1 MATAVAQER
10 TIPRLALVGIFGG
23 LFAGYL
29 GLTSVI
35 PVLPGFV
42 RNHLGAPDIVVGLA
56 ITATSLTALL
66 TRPLA
71 GRLADRRGRKGVMRL
86 GALIV
91 GAGGLLYFAP
101 LGVAG
106 LIGVRLVL
114 GVGEASLFTAGAAWT
129 VSLAP
134 HQRRGQL
141 IGLYGVSM
149 WGGISLGTLC
159 GATLQHAGY
168 PAVWAFSAL
177 VPLIGLLLISLVPA
191 PEQPRPPQASQV
203 ASAGGA
209 SQAGSAGQAG
219 QTGSAG
225 QAGQTGSASKPGAT
239 GKPRLLATLLPRP
252 VILPGTA
259 LTFGAAGYAG
269 LASFIVLFLKS
280 RGIGSGVLVLSEFS
294 AVYAGTRLF
303 IGHFPDKYGPRLVA
317 AASGAGEA
325 AGLLIIAW
333 SPGLPEA
340 LIGGLIMG
348 VGFSLLHPSLAL
360 MVMNRTD
367 PSAQGVALGAY
378 TSFWDLGL
386 GVWGPLT
393 GLIAASFGYPAVF
406 LTGAAGAA
414 VASLMALWI
423 DRPATRSAGDLT

>member
-1 MATAVAQER
+1 MTTAVAPER
-10 TIPRLALVGIFGG
+10 TIPRPALVGVFGG
-23 LFAGYL
+23 LFFGYL

-35 PVLPGFV
+35 PVLPGYV

-56 ITATSLTALL
+56 ITATALTALL

-71 GRLADRRGRKGVMRL
+71 GRLADIRGRKGVMRL

-106 LIGVRLVL
+106 LICVRLLL

-134 HQRRGQL
+134 HGRRGQL

-159 GATLQHAGY
+159 GAAISHFGY
-168 PAVWAFSAL
+168 AEVWAFSAL
-177 VPLIGLLLISLVPA
+177 APLVGLLLISLVPA
-191 PEQPRPPQASQV
+191 PEQPPAP
-203 ASAGGA
+203 
-209 SQAGSAGQAG
+209 AGQKY
-219 QTGSAG
+219 SF
-225 QAGQTGSASKPGAT
+225 
-239 GKPRLLATLLPRP
+239 LPRP
-252 VILPGTA
+252 VILPGIA

-280 RGIGSGVLVLSEFS
+280 RGIGDGVLVLSEFS
-294 AVYAGTRLF
+294 AVYAGTRLV
-303 IGHFPDKYGPRLVA
+303 IGHFPDRYGPRLVA

-325 AGLLIIAW
+325 IGLLIIAW
-333 SPGLPEA
+333 SPSLPAA

-348 VGFSLLHPSLAL
+348 IGFSLLHPSLAL

-386 GVWGPLT
+386 GAWGPLT
-393 GLIAASFGYPAVF
+393 GLIAAGLGYPAVF
-406 LTGAAGAA
+406 LTGAAGGAL
-414 VASLMALWI
+414 ASVMALWI
-423 DRPATRSAGDLT
+423 